1 MYLTTIPE
9 IRVETAGD
17 EVTFWLPMRPL
28 GKARWF
34 GLIPVGFSVM
44 WLSGVGRMFLEMLR
58 TISTSK
64 QPGFEYFMLAF
75 LLVFVVVG
83 CFPAGIGF
91 LIMFGQCRVR
101 WRDGRLTVSE
111 FVGPFGWRRRMPR
124 SGIRKFSVKSGGVTS
139 NGKPVTTG
147 PLASMAMLLAEF
159 EKGRPRIV
167 AMGYPR
173 EWLEEMAKE
182 LSARAGR
189 TQPAPP
195 QVEVSDERENPPQFQ
210 DVAEKPADSKVVLQR
225 HVGSIVLE
233 VPAAG
238 LRKGSMGLFPFAC
251 LWCLFMAVFTFGTV
265 VGKKVQVRDKD
276 FWTVFLSLGGFWAI
290 GLSMMAAALNMGR
303 RRATLTAG
311 ASGLTVVQTG
321 PFGVK
326 RREFRPGEIIAIR
339 ADASNVE
346 ANHSRVIEL
355 QIHPMAGKKV
365 GLLVGRDAGEL
376 RWMATELR
384 NALGVAAK

>member
-17 EVTFWLPMRPL
+17 EVTYWLPVRPL
-28 GKARWF
+28 GKMRWF
-34 GLIPVGFSVM
+34 GLIPVGFSVL

-58 TISTSK
+58 QISMSK
-64 QPGFEYFMLAF
+64 QPGFEYFMVAF
-75 LLVFVVVG
+75 LLVFVIVG
-83 CFPAGIGF
+83 CFPAGTGF
-91 LIMFGQCRVR
+91 LMMFGQCRVR

-124 SGIRKFSVKSGGVTS
+124 GAIRKFSVKSGASS

-147 PLASMAMLLAEF
+147 PLASMAMLFAEF

-182 LSARAGR
+182 LSGRAGR
-189 TQPAPP
+189 SQPAAP

-210 DVAEKPADSKVVLQR
+210 DVEEKPVGSKVVLQR

-238 LRKGSMGLFPFAC
+238 LRKGSMGIFPFAC
-251 LWCLFMAVFTFGTV
+251 LWGLFMTVFTFGTV
-265 VGKKVQVRDKD
+265 FGKKVHVRDKD
-276 FWTVFLSLGGFWAI
+276 FWMAFLFLAGFWAI
-290 GLSMMAAALNMGR
+290 GLIMMAAALNMGR

-311 ASGLTVVQTG
+311 SSGLTVVQSG

-326 RREFRPGEIIAIR
+326 RREFRPGEIVAIR

-346 ANHSRVIEL
+346 VNHSRVIEL

-376 RWMATELR
+376 RWMAAELR